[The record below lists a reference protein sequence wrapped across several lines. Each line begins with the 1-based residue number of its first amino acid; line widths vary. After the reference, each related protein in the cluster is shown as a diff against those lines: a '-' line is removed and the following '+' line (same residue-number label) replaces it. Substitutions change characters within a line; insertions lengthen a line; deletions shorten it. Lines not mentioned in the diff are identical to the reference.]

1 MKHHHLL
8 PLLLL
13 PLLACACGPSDNT
26 AVKTVFD
33 PCSPVVLVGD
43 NPAIDAAAQ
52 LWNDLAGTSYTTQ
65 ETKAPH
71 IPVHFESAA
80 DNFHGLYDDTRGEID
95 INTDIADDDE
105 RAIVIAHEIGHSLG
119 LLHRSDVP
127 SVMNPDNTK
136 TKPDEE
142 DKASLVRLWGS
153 CR

>member
-1 MKHHHLL
+1 MRSAIFVALV
-8 PLLLL
+8 
-13 PLLACACGPSDNT
+13 ACSCGPSDNT

-33 PCSPVVLVGD
+33 PCSPVVLTSTKEL
-43 NPAIDAAAQ
+43 ASIEAAAK
-52 LWNDLAGTSYTTQ
+52 LWNDLAGTAYSTVDA
-65 ETKAPH
+65 KGPH
-71 IPVHFESAA
+71 IPVKFQAAA
-80 DNFHGLYDDTRGEID
+80 DNFHGLYDDNAGIIYINSD
-95 INTDIADDDE
+95 IVDDNE

-119 LLHRSDVP
+119 LLHRSDVA